1 MGAVAEHR
9 DKPSILVVDDDA
21 HVRKVLDMYLTIEG
35 FDVRGADCGEAMREA
50 IAAQTPDLV
59 VLDLN
64 LPDTTGFE
72 LAREL
77 SSDGAGIGIIMLTG
91 SDEKVDKIVGLET
104 GADDYIEK
112 PFDERELLARIRS
125 VLRRRIPAQRAGK
138 RHGDNAIGRFGDM
151 EIDLVSQT
159 LTKDGKAVSLT
170 NHEFNLLALL
180 VENANTVLSRDCISE
195 KTRSRDWLPTD
206 RSIDVMMSK
215 LRRKIEANPNEL
227 IKTIRGAGYVLAAQ
241 VDWQ

>member
-1 MGAVAEHR
+1 MGAVAEQR
-9 DKPSILVVDDDA
+9 EKPSILVVDDDP
-21 HVRKVLDMYLTIEG
+21 HIRKVLDMYLTIEG
-35 FDVRGADCGEAMREA
+35 FYVRVADCGESMREA
-50 IAAQTPDLV
+50 IAQHMPDLV

-64 LPDTTGFE
+64 LPDTTGFD

-77 SSDGAGIGIIMLTG
+77 TASDYGCGIIMLTG

-125 VLRRRIPAQRAGK
+125 VLRRRIPARRAGK
-138 RHGDNAIGRFGDM
+138 RSDSKSVGSFLDM

-159 LTKDGKAVSLT
+159 LTKKGKLVSLT

-180 VENANTVLSRDCISE
+180 VENANTVLSRDNISE

-215 LRRKIEANPNEL
+215 LRRKIEANPNEV

-241 VDWQ
+241 VDWE